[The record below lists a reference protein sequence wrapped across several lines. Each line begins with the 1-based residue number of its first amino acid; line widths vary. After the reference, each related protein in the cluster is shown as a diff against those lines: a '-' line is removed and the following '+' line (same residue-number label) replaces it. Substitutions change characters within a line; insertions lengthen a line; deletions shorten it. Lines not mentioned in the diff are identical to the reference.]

1 MPSTRQVCG
10 WARGAAACWMAAA
23 IAASPGA
30 SQAPNPDVSEKALVA
45 AAAAYV
51 EEYQKNFAFLIAD
64 EIYTQSLF
72 GANARTRDT
81 TIISSGSQVTQTR
94 LMKSELFL
102 TYLPA
107 DREWIAVRDVLE
119 VDSVPITGREDLRQ
133 LLSRSENM
141 RGLTSQLVA
150 RNSRY
155 NIGRVERNFNEP
167 TLPLLLL
174 ERKRIGGVKFSRR
187 QVFREGQVTLAT
199 LSFAER
205 DETLVSSPRG
215 PIPAKGEFL
224 IEAGTG
230 IVRRTLFELATAG
243 TKVKLETTYERD
255 EKLNVWLPA
264 TFTERY
270 ETDGMMRELILC
282 DAKYTNYRRFEVTAR
297 IK

>member
-1 MPSTRQVCG
+1 
-10 WARGAAACWMAAA
+10 MAAA
-23 IAASPGA
+23 IAASPDVA
-30 SQAPNPDVSEKALVA
+30 QAPQPDVSEKALVA

-51 EEYQKNFAFLIAD
+51 DEYQKNFAFLIAD

-72 GANARTRDT
+72 GANARMPQSTP
-81 TIISSGSQVTQTR
+81 SSGSTRELTLDTGSSRTTQTR

-102 TYLPA
+102 TYLSA

-205 DETLVSSPRG
+205 DDTLVSSPRG
-215 PIPAKGEFL
+215 PVPAEG
-224 IEAGTG
+224 
-230 IVRRTLFELATAG
+230 
-243 TKVKLETTYERD
+243 
-255 EKLNVWLPA
+255 
-264 TFTERY
+264 
-270 ETDGMMRELILC
+270 
-282 DAKYTNYRRFEVTAR
+282 
-297 IK
+297 